1 MQEELENKIPPKQN
15 RQKKMELDNLNIILK
30 ALIRFFKNLVSMK
43 DEIDEENTIKSI
55 KESMTFKGAAVWILV
70 CSIIVASVGLN
81 ANSVAVIIGAM
92 LISPLMGPIRAVG
105 LALAINDIPTL
116 KLGLKNFGV
125 MVGVSIITST
135 IYFLITPING
145 DTSELL
151 GRVKP
156 HALDILIAFF
166 GGLAGIIATASNNKN
181 AVLTIVPGVAIATA
195 LMPPLCTVSYGIATA
210 QWSYSLGAFYLF
222 ILNTV
227 FICLS
232 TIVLLRVLKFK
243 TVKLITKEVTA
254 RVQRYIYIS
263 LFVIIVPSIYMTY
276 SIVLE
281 SIFEKNAEDF
291 VTNVIKTDNSVLV
304 NYEIEYTGDVNVIK
318 IYPLGTEISEEKERA
333 WRGQME
339 KYKLTDSEL
348 RVFRYSKGIDQ
359 ASLMAM
365 SNESVIKYQEKKIKE
380 LEDELFD
387 MHSLLKEDATKD
399 LDINVLDTRI
409 LVHYPEIS
417 SYSFS
422 KSYLSKFN
430 NIIDTVYL
438 FNIKW
443 NENMTDSIIKLKE
456 KKLNL
461 MLQNE
466 LKILNNGLLKYDVQI
481 SRNK

>member
-1 MQEELENKIPPKQN
+1 MQEEADNNLPKKSA
-15 RQKKMELDNLNIILK
+15 RQKRMELDSLGVILK
-30 ALIRFFKNLVSMK
+30 ALIRFIKNLVSMK
-43 DEIDEENTIKSI
+43 NEIDEENTIKSI

-116 KLGLKNFGV
+116 KMGLKNFGV
-125 MVGVSIITST
+125 MVGVSILTST

-210 QWSYSLGAFYLF
+210 QWNYSLGAFYLF

-232 TIVLLRVLKFK
+232 TIVLLRLLKFK
-243 TVKLITKEVTA
+243 TVQHISKEVTV

-276 SIVLE
+276 SIVVT

-291 VTNVIKTDNSVLV
+291 VTNVIKTDNSILV

-318 IYPLGTEISEEKERA
+318 IFPLGTEISIEKEEA
-333 WRGQME
+333 WKAQME
-339 KYKLTDSEL
+339 KYSLTDTEL
-348 RVFRYSKGIDQ
+348 KVFRYKKDIDQ

-380 LEDELFD
+380 LEDELFEIYTKVD
-387 MHSLLKEDATKD
+387 EDVTKD
-399 LDINVLDTRI
+399 LNLSELDARI

-422 KSYLSKFN
+422 KSYQSQFN
-430 NIIDTVYL
+430 NMIDTMYL
-438 FNIKW
+438 FTIKW
-443 NENMTDSIIKLKE
+443 KDSIPDTLIKVKSLSLK
-456 KKLNL
+456 K
-461 MLQNE
+461 MLENE
-466 LKILNNGLLKYDVQI
+466 VKILNKGNLDYPVKVSKL
-481 SRNK
+481 

>member
-1 MQEELENKIPPKQN
+1 MQEELENKTPPKQT
-15 RQKKMELDNLNIILK
+15 RQKKMELDNLGIILK
-30 ALIRFFKNLVSMK
+30 ALIRFIKNLVSMK

-116 KLGLKNFGV
+116 KMGLKNFGV

-195 LMPPLCTVSYGIATA
+195 LMPPLCTVSYGLATG
-210 QWSYSLGAFYLF
+210 QWNYSLGAFYLF

-232 TIVLLRVLKFK
+232 TIVLLRLLKFK
-243 TVKLITKEVTA
+243 TVQHISKEVTA
-254 RVQRYIYIS
+254 RVQKYIYIS

-304 NYEIEYTGDVNVIK
+304 NYEIVYTGDVNVIK
-318 IYPLGTEISEEKERA
+318 IYPLGTEITQDKEDA
-333 WRGQME
+333 WRSQME
-339 KYKLTDSEL
+339 KYSLTDSEL
-348 RVFRYSKGIDQ
+348 KVFRYKKGVDE
-359 ASLMAM
+359 ANLMAM

-380 LEDELFD
+380 LEDELFEIYT
-387 MHSLLKEDATKD
+387 KVEEDVTKD
-399 LDINVLDTRI
+399 LDIATLDTRI

-422 KSYLSKFN
+422 KSYQSQFNNMIDTMYLFTIKWKDSIPDTLIKVKSLSLKKMLENEVKILKNGVLDYPVKVSKF
-430 NIIDTVYL
+430 
-438 FNIKW
+438 
-443 NENMTDSIIKLKE
+443 
-456 KKLNL
+456 
-461 MLQNE
+461 
-466 LKILNNGLLKYDVQI
+466 
-481 SRNK
+481 

>member
-1 MQEELENKIPPKQN
+1 MQEELENKTPPKQT
-15 RQKKMELDNLNIILK
+15 RQKKMELDNLGIILK
-30 ALIRFFKNLVSMK
+30 ALIRFIKNLVSMK

-116 KLGLKNFGV
+116 KMGLKNFGV

-195 LMPPLCTVSYGIATA
+195 LMPPLCTVSYGLATG
-210 QWSYSLGAFYLF
+210 QWNYSLGAFYLF

-232 TIVLLRVLKFK
+232 TIVLLRLLKFK
-243 TVKLITKEVTA
+243 TVQHISKEVTA
-254 RVQRYIYIS
+254 RVQKYIYIS

-304 NYEIEYTGDVNVIK
+304 NYEIVYTGDVNVIK
-318 IYPLGTEISEEKERA
+318 IYPLGTEITQDKEDA
-333 WRGQME
+333 WRSQME
-339 KYKLTDSEL
+339 KYSLTDSEL
-348 RVFRYSKGIDQ
+348 KVFRYKKGVDE
-359 ASLMAM
+359 ANLMAM

-380 LEDELFD
+380 LEDELFEIYT
-387 MHSLLKEDATKD
+387 KVEEDVTKD
-399 LDINVLDTRI
+399 LDIATLDTRI

-422 KSYLSKFN
+422 KSYQSQFN
-430 NIIDTVYL
+430 NMIDTMYL

-443 NENMTDSIIKLKE
+443 KDSIPDSIVKLKTMSL
-456 KKLNL
+456 KK
-461 MLQNE
+461 MLENE
-466 LKILNNGLLKYDVQI
+466 VKILKNGVLDYPVKV
-481 SRNK
+481 SKF

>member
-1 MQEELENKIPPKQN
+1 MQEEADNNLPKKSA
-15 RQKKMELDNLNIILK
+15 RQKRMELDNLGVILK
-30 ALIRFFKNLVSMK
+30 ALIRFIKNLVSMK
-43 DEIDEENTIKSI
+43 NEIDEENTIKSI

-92 LISPLMGPIRAVG
+92 LLSPLMGPIRAVG

-116 KLGLKNFGV
+116 KMGLKNFGV
-125 MVGVSIITST
+125 MVGVSILTST

-210 QWSYSLGAFYLF
+210 QWNYSLGAFYLF

-232 TIVLLRVLKFK
+232 TIVLLRLLKFK
-243 TVKLITKEVTA
+243 TVQHISKEVTV

-276 SIVLE
+276 SIVVT

-291 VTNVIKTDNSVLV
+291 VTNVIKTDNSILV
-304 NYEIEYTGDVNVIK
+304 NYEIEYTGDVNFIK
-318 IYPLGTEISEEKERA
+318 IFPLGTEISFEKEEA
-333 WRGQME
+333 WKAQME
-339 KYKLTDSEL
+339 KYSLTDTEL
-348 RVFRYSKGIDQ
+348 KVFRYKKDIDQ

-380 LEDELFD
+380 LEDELFEIYTKVD
-387 MHSLLKEDATKD
+387 EDVTKD
-399 LDINVLDTRI
+399 LNLSELDARI

-422 KSYLSKFN
+422 KSYQSQFN
-430 NIIDTVYL
+430 NMIDTMYL
-438 FNIKW
+438 FTIKW
-443 NENMTDSIIKLKE
+443 KDSIPDTLIKVKSLSLK
-456 KKLNL
+456 K
-461 MLQNE
+461 MLENE
-466 LKILNNGLLKYDVQI
+466 VKILNKGNLDYPVKVSKL
-481 SRNK
+481 